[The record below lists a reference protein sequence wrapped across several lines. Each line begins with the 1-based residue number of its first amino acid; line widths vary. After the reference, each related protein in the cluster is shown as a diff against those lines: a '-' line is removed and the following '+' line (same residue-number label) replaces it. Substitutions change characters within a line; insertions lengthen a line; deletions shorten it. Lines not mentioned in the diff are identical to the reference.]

1 MQSTPKRNYLSSKY
15 LFHILIVLIFNFP
28 SRIKNSTSTQTQYKA
43 TISVSMNLMPRQ
55 LVVAVVLLLASLCGN
70 NFCNANAVRL
80 IRNIVARKAITVRP
94 AAGKLLRRT
103 AKNRRKVNVENRVFE
118 DLLWGPSSF
127 FTWDASIDGPTGV
140 ASSKERSG
148 PFALTKKST
157 TRSAQSR
164 KRQRKRRIIEEER
177 LIIET
182 SRKFCTTWP
191 DFLCQGSVSFGFLR
205 CVKTEEEEEEEMK
218 IRRSATTI
226 TKRQNRIP
234 DPQSLKTTT
243 TKSMEDNRASL
254 SLRPRFL
261 PFPLTFL
268 EFGKMVESSSN
279 DNNYKNGNDDNG
291 LVVLGSWDIPLND
304 GFLILQQKPH
314 QQQQR
319 SNNCYRGK
327 LIFAIAKTKKTP
339 YGGKRKN
346 NKDDDEESSPRY
358 QIITRIVDYQPW
370 LAGGGWS
377 SSSASPSST
386 TTDTASTC
394 DNTRTHI
401 EPTRRLRHSFYL
413 STQSVVHAYM
423 TWRFH
428 RTWRNKLSTA
438 LMIEDCD
445 LNDKYYK

>member
-1 MQSTPKRNYLSSKY
+1 MKS
-15 LFHILIVLIFNFP
+15 
-28 SRIKNSTSTQTQYKA
+28 
-43 TISVSMNLMPRQ
+43 MPRQ
-55 LVVAVVLLLASLCGN
+55 LVVAVVVLLLASLCGN
-70 NFCNANAVRL
+70 NLCNASPVRL
-80 IRNIVARKAITVRP
+80 IRNIVARRAP

-103 AKNRRKVNVENRVFE
+103 AKNGRKVNVENRVFE

-140 ASSKERSG
+140 ASSTERSG
-148 PFALTKKST
+148 PFALTKKTT
-157 TRSAQSR
+157 TRSSQSR

-205 CVKTEEEEEEEMK
+205 SAKTEEEK
-218 IRRSATTI
+218 KKTRRSATTI
-226 TKRQNRIP
+226 TKRQKRIP

-243 TKSMEDNRASL
+243 TKSIEDDRASS
-254 SLRPRFL
+254 SLMPRFL

-279 DNNYKNGNDDNG
+279 DNNYRNDNDDNG

-304 GFLILQQKPH
+304 GLLILQQKPH
-314 QQQQR
+314 QQQQH
-319 SNNCYRGK
+319 SSNCYRGK
-327 LIFAIAKTKKTP
+327 LTFAIAKTKKMP
-339 YGGKRKN
+339 YGEKREDN
-346 NKDDDEESSPRY
+346 IDDDEESSPRY

-377 SSSASPSST
+377 SSSSSSLSST
-386 TTDTASTC
+386 TADTASTC
-394 DNTRTHI
+394 DNAITHI
-401 EPTRRLRHSFYL
+401 EPTRRLRHAFYL
-413 STQSVVHAYM
+413 STQSVAHAYM

-428 RTWRNKLSTA
+428 RTWRNKLTTA
-438 LMIEDCD
+438 LMIEKCD
-445 LNDKYYK
+445 LDDI

>member
-1 MQSTPKRNYLSSKY
+1 
-15 LFHILIVLIFNFP
+15 
-28 SRIKNSTSTQTQYKA
+28 
-43 TISVSMNLMPRQ
+43 MNLMPRQ

-80 IRNIVARKAITVRP
+80 IRNIVARKTITFRP

-103 AKNRRKVNVENRVFE
+103 AKNGRKVNVENRVYE

-148 PFALTKKST
+148 PFALTKKAT
-157 TRSAQSR
+157 NISAQSR

-177 LIIET
+177 LIIEI

-205 CVKTEEEEEEEMK
+205 CVKTEEEEKKKKK

-226 TKRQNRIP
+226 TKRQKRIP
-234 DPQSLKTTT
+234 NPQSLKTTITTTT
-243 TKSMEDNRASL
+243 TKSMEIDRASS
-254 SLRPRFL
+254 SLRHRFL

-279 DNNYKNGNDDNG
+279 DNNYKNNDNDDND

-304 GFLILQQKPH
+304 GLLILQQKPH

-327 LIFAIAKTKKTP
+327 LTFAIAKTKKTP
-339 YGGKRKN
+339 YGGKRED

-377 SSSASPSST
+377 SSSSSPSST
-386 TTDTASTC
+386 TIDTASTC
-394 DNTRTHI
+394 DNTGTHI
-401 EPTRRLRHSFYL
+401 EPTRRLRHAFYL

-428 RTWRNKLSTA
+428 RTWRNKLTTA
-438 LMIEDCD
+438 LMIGNCD
-445 LNDKYYK
+445 LDDKQYK